1 MNVSPLPL
9 FTLEG
14 DLSAQQFSQ
23 FLTELQAQSCSFVM
37 PRVTLYLAER
47 LKEPGLIFR
56 PNPDACIV
64 NTELDPTLALMLT
77 RSD

>member
-1 MNVSPLPL
+1 
-9 FTLEG
+9 
-14 DLSAQQFSQ
+14 
-23 FLTELQAQSCSFVM
+23 M